1 MRYTTYSERT
11 GVLDALV
18 PFGAI
23 FRRDARLA
31 LSQPMGFTGR
41 WFSPVIAIA
50 GFYFVARFVD
60 PHRSL
65 PIDGRQEG
73 YFAYVSVNLSFM
85 LLLTSALQSLP
96 QTIRYD
102 QLVGT
107 LEPIMATASP
117 ARVFIAGCFLW
128 PLSVS
133 VTQVTFSLTSASF
146 IMGLDLRA
154 TDFMSL
160 LAFVVLSLLTMS
172 AIGIIGAAGVIA
184 FKQMPPSSYLVGGAA
199 SLLAGT
205 LFPIRLLPPALQ
217 LVSWCLPLTHALRG
231 LRAAI
236 AGDSLFAVAG
246 DALWLAVAATLLL
259 PFSFVVF
266 AYAVRRARSD
276 GTLAHY

>member
-1 MRYTTYSERT
+1 MRYATYLERT

-18 PFGAI
+18 PLAAI
-23 FRRDARLA
+23 FCRDARLA
-31 LSQPMGFTGR
+31 LSQPVGFIGR

-60 PHRSL
+60 PHHSL
-65 PIDGRQEG
+65 PIDGRHVG

-107 LEPIMATASP
+107 LEPIMATRAP
-117 ARVFIAGCFLW
+117 ARLVIGGCVLW
-128 PLSVS
+128 PLGVS
-133 VTQVTFSLTSASF
+133 LTQVAFSLGIASL

-154 TDFMSL
+154 TDVVSL

-172 AIGIIGAAGVIA
+172 AIGIIGAAAVVA
-184 FKQMPPSSYLVGGAA
+184 FKQMPPSGYLVGGAA

-205 LFPIRLLPPALQ
+205 LFPIRLLPPVLQ

-231 LRAAI
+231 LRGAI
-236 AGDSLFAVAG
+236 AGDPVFVIAG
-246 DALWLAVAATLLL
+246 DALWLAIAAALLL
-259 PFSFVVF
+259 PFSCIVF
-266 AYAVRRARSD
+266 ASAVRRARSD